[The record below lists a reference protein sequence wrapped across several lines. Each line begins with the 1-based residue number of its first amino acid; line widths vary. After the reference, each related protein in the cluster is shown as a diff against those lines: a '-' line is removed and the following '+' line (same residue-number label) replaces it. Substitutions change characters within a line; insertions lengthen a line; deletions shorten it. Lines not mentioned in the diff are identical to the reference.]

1 MVDVWL
7 LSGQK
12 KARLRSN
19 TDDLMSIDQTKTVI
33 TEEADKLMVCEIF
46 KAEPNQQ
53 FVNSERE
60 KVGILLV
67 CGEAERKAAL
77 VEQHS
82 KAYGL
87 YVTSTQ
93 SGRREIS
100 FEREKT
106 IVYSC
111 VLKLCYIIKYIS
123 YEKRG
128 KTVYCL

>member
-1 MVDVWL
+1 MGYFISPVLLKAAFEVLLIGARQMVDVWL

-46 KAEPNQQ
+46 KPEPNQQ

-67 CGEAERKAAL
+67 WGEAERKAAL

-82 KAYGL
+82 KACSL
-87 YVTSTQ
+87 YVISTQ
-93 SGRREIS
+93 SGRRERYRL
-100 FEREKT
+100 REK
-106 IVYSC
+106 
-111 VLKLCYIIKYIS
+111 
-123 YEKRG
+123 RP
-128 KTVYCL
+128 

>member
-67 CGEAERKAAL
+67 CGDMKGK
-77 VEQHS
+77 QHWWS
-82 KAYGL
+82 
-87 YVTSTQ
+87 S
-93 SGRREIS
+93 
-100 FEREKT
+100 
-106 IVYSC
+106 
-111 VLKLCYIIKYIS
+111 
-123 YEKRG
+123 
-128 KTVYCL
+128 TVYMLLLPNQGGERYV